1 MDFSFEK
8 VSSTCGQLLLLVSWT
23 YQLLRLHLQTHSAY
37 MLFYKRV
44 ELEEENG
51 KDFSFDVSPDL
62 LEVLSSFLFLKIQAI
77 KTSSPASEIFLSVF
91 CFSVDLAWQHAVSAG
106 QKHFWAHLLWVSLR
120 FFRRLVPA
128 GDRRSRGLCLS
139 AGLCGSCAA
148 VSPALCRTPKPSPSW
163 PQRWESAKQQP
174 HNKEISGI

>member
-1 MDFSFEK
+1 
-8 VSSTCGQLLLLVSWT
+8 
-23 YQLLRLHLQTHSAY
+23 

-91 CFSVDLAWQHAVSAG
+91 CFSVDLA
-106 QKHFWAHLLWVSLR
+106 
-120 FFRRLVPA
+120 
-128 GDRRSRGLCLS
+128 
-139 AGLCGSCAA
+139 
-148 VSPALCRTPKPSPSW
+148 
-163 PQRWESAKQQP
+163 
-174 HNKEISGI
+174 